1 MNFRN
6 GLFLINLIHCV
17 LISIYKNLID
27 PAISSLLSDNVVF
40 YSQYTLSYSLKLLNS
55 RMTPLADFNE
65 SPCFNYFLKII
76 IC

>member
-40 YSQYTLSYSLKLLNS
+40 TPNILSP
-55 RMTPLADFNE
+55 TPL
-65 SPCFNYFLKII
+65 NY
-76 IC
+76 